1 MKRANRNKCPHYGRE
16 RGAAILEFVIVSALL
31 IFILFGIMEMGF
43 MFSNSLTVA
52 SAAQQGARAA
62 ALRGNS
68 RAVEFAVYNAAQTLR
83 EPRDFSFQSGNTVAE
98 YAPQGSNEWQPWN
111 PDTAPPD
118 GTNDQIRITVTY
130 PYKYVTGNVLG
141 GIGNLLGGK
150 NGQPTDRRNLVG
162 VSVMRYGG

>member
-1 MKRANRNKCPHYGRE
+1 MKRANWNKGPIRGQE

-43 MFSNSLTVA
+43 MFSNSLTVS

-68 RAVEFAVYNAAQTLR
+68 RAVETAVYNAAQTLR
-83 EPRDFSFQSGNTVAE
+83 EPRDFSFSSGNTIAE
-98 YAPQGSNEWQPWN
+98 YAPQGTEEWQPWN
-111 PDTAPPD
+111 PDTPPPD

-130 PYKYVTGNVLG
+130 PYTYIT
-141 GIGNLLGGK
+141 GNLLGGLGNMLGGK
-150 NGQPTDRRNLVG
+150 SGEATDERNLVG

>member
-1 MKRANRNKCPHYGRE
+1 MKDLNRNTRLTSRHE

-31 IFILFGIMEMGF
+31 IFVLFGIMEMGF

-62 ALRGNS
+62 ALSGNS
-68 RAVEFAVYNAAQTLR
+68 RAVELAVYNAAQTLR

-98 YAPQGSNEWQPWN
+98 YAPQGSSEWQPWN
-111 PDTAPPD
+111 PDTPPPD

-130 PYKYVTGNVLG
+130 PYQYVT
-141 GIGNLLGGK
+141 GNLLGGLG
-150 NGQPTDRRNLVG
+150 NLLGGRRGQPTNQKNLVG
-162 VSVMRYGG
+162 VAVMRYGG